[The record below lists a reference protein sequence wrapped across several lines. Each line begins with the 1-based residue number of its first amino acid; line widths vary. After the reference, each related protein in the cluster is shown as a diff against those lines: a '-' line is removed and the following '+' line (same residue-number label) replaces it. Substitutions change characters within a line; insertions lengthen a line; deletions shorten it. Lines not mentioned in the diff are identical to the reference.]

1 MGIASSKLFREHI
14 SCFSSFAAAD
24 AACSPVFW
32 SGCAEE
38 SSWTPISE
46 IGRKMQLHRRHT
58 KKVREVMEGDPQG
71 QGTLYAICYMPHAV
85 CCMRYANARRQQ
97 LVGPHV
103 SLSVS
108 PPPGS
113 SPRLSSSLRGSDSI
127 HPSTHSPLPGYWVFG
142 KRPRI
147 TTKIANC

>member
-58 KKVREVMEGDPQG
+58 KKVREVMEGEPLG
-71 QGTLYAICYMPHAV
+71 EGTLYAICRMLYVVCDMRMRDGSNLLAPTSACLSLRLPVLRLVCHRVSAV
-85 CCMRYANARRQQ
+85 QTAST
-97 LVGPHV
+97 H
-103 SLSVS
+103 
-108 PPPGS
+108 PPIAPFLGTGS
-113 SPRLSSSLRGSDSI
+113 SENAP
-127 HPSTHSPLPGYWVFG
+127 
-142 KRPRI
+142 
-147 TTKIANC
+147 A

>member
-1 MGIASSKLFREHI
+1 MGVASSKLFREHI

-71 QGTLYAICYMPHAV
+71 EGTLYAICYMLYAA
-85 CCMRYANARRQQ
+85 CCMLYAICECETAATCWPPRQ
-97 LVGPHV
+97 LVC
-103 SLSVS
+103 LSASRFFASSVIE
-108 PPPGS
+108 
-113 SPRLSSSLRGSDSI
+113 SPRFRQHPPI
-127 HPSTHSPLPGYWVFG
+127 HP
-142 KRPRI
+142 
-147 TTKIANC
+147 